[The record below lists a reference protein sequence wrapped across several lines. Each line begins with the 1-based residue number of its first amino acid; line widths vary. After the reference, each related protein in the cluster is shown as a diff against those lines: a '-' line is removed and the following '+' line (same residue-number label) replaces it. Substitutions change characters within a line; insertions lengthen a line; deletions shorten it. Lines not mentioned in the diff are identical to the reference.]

1 MKADDNVDFV
11 KSIIA
16 SDEGSNRIGEFAFGT
31 NPYVNVCTT
40 DILID
45 EKIFGTVHMA
55 LGRPYDNAYY
65 SSIHWDI
72 IKDMRSGGTVE
83 IDGNVIYKD
92 GKFLI

>member
-40 DILID
+40 YILID